1 MNFIRRPASASPL
14 LDIVSRGEGLYTE
27 FKLKV
32 HSPPK
37 VAKPIAAFANTL
49 GGTMLVGVDDDGSIK
64 GIHSEKEALE
74 IIHEAV
80 RHHIDP
86 IPDISAYVEIFR
98 KRLVLVIIVPES
110 TSKPHV
116 HCKEPI
122 EAGCGTEGSIRKVY
136 IREGS
141 HSRALADGADKIDWK
156 E

>member
-1 MNFIRRPASASPL
+1 MQFIRRPASASPL
-14 LDIVSRGEGLYTE
+14 LDIVAGGEGLYTE

-49 GGTMLVGVDDDGSIK
+49 GGTILVGVDDDGSIK

-74 IIHEAV
+74 IIHDAV
-80 RHHIDP
+80 KYHIDP
-86 IPDISAYVEIFR
+86 VPDISAYVEIFR
-98 KRLVLVIIVPES
+98 KRLVLVVIVPES

-116 HCKEPI
+116 HSKEP
-122 EAGCGTEGSIRKVY
+122 AGGARGTQGVIKKIY

-141 HSRALADGADKIDWK
+141 HSKALAEGADNIDWSG
-156 E
+156 